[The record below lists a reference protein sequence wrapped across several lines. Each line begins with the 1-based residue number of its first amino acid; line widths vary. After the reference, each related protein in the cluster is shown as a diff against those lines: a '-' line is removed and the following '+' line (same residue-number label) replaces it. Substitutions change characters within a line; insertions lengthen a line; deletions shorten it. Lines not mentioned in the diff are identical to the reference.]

1 MPPIFASCR
10 NTRPL
15 LPDSWR
21 FVRSDVPTA
30 VSEEERRWML
40 ERGLRTVVDLRQPP
54 ERRQKPCPLE
64 EDARFVYR
72 CMPVTG
78 GSAVP
83 ACPQE
88 VPLSYL
94 RMADAQMERILDT
107 IWNAEGGVLFFCNAG
122 KDRTGVVS
130 ALLLRRAGRSREEIL
145 RDYMQSA
152 ENLREMLE
160 AYAHRTGAD
169 IRVIMPQPEYM
180 ETFLDAA
187 AGFPV

>member
-1 MPPIFASCR
+1 MPPIFDSCR

-107 IWNAEGGVLFFCNAG
+107 IWNAEGGVLFFCSAG

-145 RDYMQSA
+145 PKLLTSS
-152 ENLREMLE
+152 E
-160 AYAHRTGAD
+160 ACSTLMD
-169 IRVIMPQPEYM
+169 KIV
-180 ETFLDAA
+180 
-187 AGFPV
+187 